1 MSKEDVIETEGVV
14 IEVLPNTKFK
24 VQLPNGHVII
34 AYISGKMRSSYIR
47 VINGDR
53 VKIEMS
59 PYDLNKGR
67 IVYRDKNISK

>member
-24 VQLPNGHVII
+24 VQLPNGHIII